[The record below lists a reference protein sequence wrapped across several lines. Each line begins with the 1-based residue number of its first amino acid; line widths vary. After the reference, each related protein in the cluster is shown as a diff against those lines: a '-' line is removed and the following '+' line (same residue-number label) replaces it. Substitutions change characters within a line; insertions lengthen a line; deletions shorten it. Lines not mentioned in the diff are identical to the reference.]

1 MQKGVGEYVSK
12 ENPLTH
18 MLRLQKASLPE
29 AKNKQKKTSIGKLLH
44 CRKDSEWHKDPKERQ
59 PRTSKT
65 LEFSLGT

>member
-1 MQKGVGEYVSK
+1 MFLKRTLSHTCSDYRRLLYLKQK
-12 ENPLTH
+12 T
-18 MLRLQKASLPE
+18 
-29 AKNKQKKTSIGKLLH
+29 NKQKKTSVRKLLH